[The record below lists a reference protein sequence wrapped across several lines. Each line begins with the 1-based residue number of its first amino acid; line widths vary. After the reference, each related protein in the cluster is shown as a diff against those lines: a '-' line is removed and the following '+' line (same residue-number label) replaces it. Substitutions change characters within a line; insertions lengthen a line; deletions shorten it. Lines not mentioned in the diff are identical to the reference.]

1 MRTNRKT
8 YKWTYGLAVFALA
21 LTTMSGLNLGPTASA
36 DGGSDLGTS
45 PFDFADAVYR
55 SHGIV
60 PENIVLRVGDASRT
74 GDFVIDNTNTDP
86 NRRNIRTIE
95 TTPGTTGSSGLTY
108 ANIFGVLNSTSFER
122 NAAGQLTSRGQQA
135 FDTAERFRVF
145 IFPKASNGSVLD
157 PFLPN
162 KRQDNVFDTRDG
174 YFSND
179 PLGLWVAVWV
189 VYTPKA
195 FTSAGRKELDPI
207 AATNGRDLDGT
218 PILTSPSQLDN
229 LAAKGSHRAAHAPR
243 GRRRLPL
250 GHLPDPRRP
259 ARRLHPPRRLHPRR
273 EAEQR
278 HARLPGARQQLR
290 LPPAVGR
297 LVRLSRDT
305 ARPRPSQTAR
315 AGGVG
320 AARGQ
325 PLRSFR

>member
-8 YKWTYGLAVFALA
+8 YKWTLGLAVFALA
-21 LTTMSGLNLGPTASA
+21 LTTMSGLDLGPTASA

-55 SHGIV
+55 SRGIV
-60 PENIVLRVGDASRT
+60 PENIVLRVGDASRA
-74 GDFVIDNTNTDP
+74 GDFVIDDTNTDP
-86 NRRNIRTIE
+86 NRRNVRTIE
-95 TTPGTTGSSGLTY
+95 TTPGTTGTSGLTY

-145 IFPKASNGSVLD
+145 IFPKASNGSILD

-162 KRQDNVFDTRDG
+162 KRQDNLFDTRDG

-195 FTSAGRKELDPI
+195 FTAEGRKELDPI

-229 LAAKGSHRAAHAPR
+229 LAAKGLIELRTRPVDDPVFR
-243 GRRRLPL
+243 WVICPI
-250 GHLPDPRRP
+250 PEDPRDGFIRP
-259 ARRLHPPRRLHPRR
+259 DAFIRDVKRSNGTPVFPALGNNFVCL
-273 EAEQR
+273 
-278 HARLPGARQQLR
+278 RQS
-290 LPPAVGR
+290 G
-297 LVRLSRDT
+297 DWCD
-305 ARPRPSQTAR
+305 
-315 AGGVG
+315 
-320 AARGQ
+320 
-325 PLRSFR
+325 